1 MLRLT
6 RAQAQPIG
14 VDIGHDSV
22 KLLQVQVV
30 GNELEV
36 VAAAKQVIPEE
47 VRAQPELRMKTV
59 TDMIRQM
66 LRHQPFIG
74 RNIVTSLPR
83 GIVHVKNLR
92 LPLMP
97 VEELEAAVQFEA
109 KNIFPFETEEAYVR
123 YLPAGEVRQGADTRQ
138 EVIVLAAKHDDVEHF
153 IETIHRCGVLDSL
166 DFEPCAIYR
175 GIERFIRR
183 REDEQEV
190 HVLVDVGLIRSQ
202 VIIGKG
208 RDISFVKPIDI
219 GGRNLNE
226 AVSRKLGIS
235 IEEARSL
242 RRRLA
247 ETNEASDTARKDP
260 VRQAVHDATRSAMEE
275 LGREISL
282 CLRYYS
288 VTFRG
293 QRPNR
298 VKLIGGEACDPQL
311 HVILNSV
318 LTIPAEPARPL
329 RNASI
334 SRMKATDRSGLLCE
348 WSVAFGLGLKK
359 TEGYFGSPD
368 GVPRAIRASTGAEVI
383 DLSSA
388 MESSDGIGRS
398 VSANATPATPAEVTN
413 A

>member
-1 MLRLT
+1 MFRLS
-6 RAQAQPIG
+6 RAQPQPIG
-14 VDIGHDSV
+14 VDIGQDSI
-22 KLLQVQVV
+22 KLLQLQVV

-36 VAAAKQVIPEE
+36 IAAAKQAISEE
-47 VRAQPELRMKTV
+47 VRSQPQLLMKNV

-66 LRHQPFIG
+66 LRHQPFVG
-74 RNIVTSLPR
+74 RNIITSLPR

-97 VEELEAAVQFEA
+97 AAELEAAVQFEA
-109 KNIFPFETEEAYVR
+109 KNIFPFETEQAFVR
-123 YLPAGEVRQGADTRQ
+123 YLPAGEVRQGTDTRQ
-138 EVIVLAAKHDDVEHF
+138 EVIVLAAKHEDVESF
-153 IETIHRCGVLDSL
+153 IETIHRCGALIDSL

-190 HVLVDVGLIRSQ
+190 HVLVDVGFTRSQ

-219 GGRNLNE
+219 GGRMFNE

-235 IEEARSL
+235 LEEARSL
-242 RRRLA
+242 RRRIA
-247 ETNEASDTARKDP
+247 EMSDAGESAKKDP
-260 VRQAVHDATRSAMEE
+260 VRQAVHDATRSPMEE

-298 VKLIGGEACDPQL
+298 VRVVGGEACDPQL

-318 LTIPAEPARPL
+318 LAIPAEAARPL
-329 RNASI
+329 RNAGI
-334 SRMKATDRSGLLCE
+334 SKMKANDRSGMLCE

-359 TEGYFGSPD
+359 TTGYFGSPD
-368 GVPRAIRASTGAEVI
+368 GQPRAIRASTGAEVI

-388 MESSDGIGRS
+388 VETAEGPARS
-398 VSANATPATPAEVTN
+398 PVEVANA
-413 A
+413 

>member
-14 VDIGHDSV
+14 VDIGHDSI
-22 KLLQVQVV
+22 KLLQLQVV

-36 VAAAKQVIPEE
+36 IAAAKQQIPDE
-47 VRAQPELRMKTV
+47 VRAEPELAMKTIV
-59 TDMIRQM
+59 DMIRQM

-74 RNIVTSLPR
+74 RNLVTALPR

-109 KNIFPFETEEAYVR
+109 KNIFPFETEHAFVR
-123 YLPAGEVRQGADTRQ
+123 YLPAGEVRQGTDTRQ
-138 EVIVLAAKHDDVEHF
+138 EVIVLAAKHDDVEHY
-153 IETIHRCGVLDSL
+153 IETIHRCGVLESL

-175 GIERFIRR
+175 GIERLIRR

-208 RDISFVKPIDI
+208 RDISFVKPIDV

-235 IEEARSL
+235 LEEARSL

-247 ETNEASDTARKDP
+247 ETTESVDAAKKDP

-311 HVILNSV
+311 NVILNSV
-318 LTIPAEPARPL
+318 LAIPAEPARPL

-334 SRMKATDRSGLLCE
+334 SRMKANDRSGLLCE
-348 WSVAFGLGLKK
+348 WSVAFGLALKK
-359 TEGYFGSPD
+359 TSGYFGSPD
-368 GVPRAIRASTGAEVI
+368 GAPRAIRASTGAEVI

-388 MESSDGIGRS
+388 VESAEPRATKPGDSAPAS
-398 VSANATPATPAEVTN
+398 TEVANA
-413 A
+413 

>member
-1 MLRLT
+1 MFRLT
-6 RAQAQPIG
+6 RAQPQPIG
-14 VDIGHDSV
+14 VDIGHDSI
-22 KLLQVQVV
+22 KLLQLQVV

-36 VAAAKQVIPEE
+36 VAAAKQAIPEE
-47 VRAQPELRMKTV
+47 LRGQPELLMSNV
-59 TDMIRQM
+59 TDMVRQM
-66 LRHQPFIG
+66 LRHQPFVG

-97 VEELEAAVQFEA
+97 QAELEAAVQFEA
-109 KNIFPFETEEAYVR
+109 KNIFPFETEQAFVR
-123 YLPAGEVRQGADTRQ
+123 YLPAGEVRQGTDTRQ
-138 EVIVLAAKHDDVEHF
+138 EVIVLAAKHEDVENF
-153 IETIHRCGVLDSL
+153 IETIHRCGAAIDSL

-190 HVLVDVGLIRSQ
+190 HVLVDVGLSRSQ

-208 RDISFVKPIDI
+208 RDISFVKPIDV
-219 GGRNLNE
+219 GGRMFNE

-235 IEEARSL
+235 LEEARSL
-242 RRRLA
+242 RRRLS
-247 ETNEASDTARKDP
+247 ETNDTSESAKKDP
-260 VRQAVHDATRSAMEE
+260 VRQAVQDATRSPMEE

-298 VKLIGGEACDPQL
+298 VRVVGGEACDPQL
-311 HVILNSV
+311 HMILNSV
-318 LTIPAEPARPL
+318 LAIPAEAARPL
-329 RNASI
+329 RNAGI
-334 SRMKATDRSGLLCE
+334 SRMKANDRSGLLCE

-359 TEGYFGSPD
+359 TAGYFGSPD
-368 GVPRAIRASTGAEVI
+368 GAPRAIRASTGAEVI
-383 DLSSA
+383 DLSTA
-388 MESSDGIGRS
+388 VETAEGAARS
-398 VSANATPATPAEVTN
+398 PAAEVANA
-413 A
+413 

>member
-14 VDIGHDSV
+14 VDIGHDSI
-22 KLLQVQVV
+22 KLLQLQVV

-36 VAAAKQVIPEE
+36 IAAAKQAIPEE
-47 VRAQPELRMKTV
+47 LRAQPEVLTKAV
-59 TDMIRQM
+59 TDIIRQM
-66 LRHQPFIG
+66 LRHQPFVG
-74 RNIVTSLPR
+74 RNIVTALPR

-97 VEELEAAVQFEA
+97 AEELEAAVQFEA
-109 KNIFPFETEEAYVR
+109 KNIFPFETDDAYVR
-123 YLPAGEVRQGADTRQ
+123 FLPAGEVRQGTDTRQ
-138 EVIVLAAKHDDVEHF
+138 EVIVLAAKQDDIEQF

-190 HVLVDVGLIRSQ
+190 HVLVDVGLVRSQ

-226 AVSRKLGIS
+226 AVARKLGIS
-235 IEEARSL
+235 IEEARNL

-247 ETNEASDTARKDP
+247 ETGETADAAKKDP
-260 VRQAVHDATRSAMEE
+260 VRQAVHDATRSALEE

-298 VKLIGGEACDPQL
+298 VRLVGGEACDPQL

-318 LTIPAEPARPL
+318 LAIPAEPARPL

-334 SRMKATDRSGLLCE
+334 SRMKATDRTGLLCE

-359 TEGYFGSPD
+359 TTGYFGSPD
-368 GVPRAIRASTGAEVI
+368 GAPRAIRASTGAEVI

-388 MESSDGIGRS
+388 MESSDGSGRQS
-398 VSANATPATPAEVTN
+398 KAVEGASAPAEVSN

>member
-14 VDIGHDSV
+14 VDIGHDSI
-22 KLLQVQVV
+22 KLLQLQVV

-36 VAAAKQVIPEE
+36 IAAAKQAIPEE
-47 VRAQPELRMKTV
+47 LRAQPEVLTKAV
-59 TDMIRQM
+59 TDIIRQM
-66 LRHQPFIG
+66 LRHQPFVG
-74 RNIVTSLPR
+74 RNIVTALPR

-97 VEELEAAVQFEA
+97 AEELEAAVQFEA
-109 KNIFPFETEEAYVR
+109 KNIFPFETDNAYVR
-123 YLPAGEVRQGADTRQ
+123 YLPAGEVRQGTDTRQ
-138 EVIVLAAKHDDVEHF
+138 EVIVLAARQDDIEQF

-190 HVLVDVGLIRSQ
+190 HVLVDVGLVRSQ

-219 GGRNLNE
+219 GGRTLNE
-226 AVSRKLGIS
+226 AVARKLGIS
-235 IEEARSL
+235 IEEARNL

-247 ETNEASDTARKDP
+247 ETGDTAEAARKDP
-260 VRQAVHDATRSAMEE
+260 VRQAVHDATRSALEE

-298 VKLIGGEACDPQL
+298 VRLVGGEACDPQL
-311 HVILNSV
+311 QVILNSV
-318 LTIPAEPARPL
+318 LAIPAEPARPL

-334 SRMKATDRSGLLCE
+334 SRMKATDRTGLLCE

-359 TEGYFGSPD
+359 TTGYFGSPD

-388 MESSDGIGRS
+388 MESSEGSGRPS
-398 VSANATPATPAEVTN
+398 KTVEGASAPAEVSN